1 MIVELTRIRSATLAR
16 ARFPFTSSFIIPP
29 KRLQGVPITVIYTD
43 VLNKPGGIGVK
54 SPLD

>member
-16 ARFPFTSSFIIPP
+16 ARFPFTSSFIIAP

>member
-16 ARFPFTSSFIIPP
+16 ASFPFASSLIIHPP

-43 VLNKPGGIGVK
+43 MLNKRGIGVK